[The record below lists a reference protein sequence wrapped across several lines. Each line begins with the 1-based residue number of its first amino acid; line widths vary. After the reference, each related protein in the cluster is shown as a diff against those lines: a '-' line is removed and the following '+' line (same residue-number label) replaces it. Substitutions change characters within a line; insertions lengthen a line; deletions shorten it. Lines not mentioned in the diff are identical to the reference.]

1 MIIKSKEVY
10 ILILFFFISC
20 KKEEIVYFDDGKIK
34 YIKIIENGVL
44 HFRRFDQEG
53 NIAFIG
59 KFKDSQLIDTLFA
72 RDQDFDYIV
81 KIDSSDYEFFYG
93 TYISKYSTGK
103 ISKISPLRYTKSLE
117 IDSILSSP
125 LFFGKEEIYKPD
137 GEKGRERYY
146 EINGKV
152 SEVVTER
159 IYDES
164 LK

>member
-1 MIIKSKEVY
+1 MIIKAKEVY

-20 KKEEIVYFDDGKIK
+20 KKQHIEYFDDGKIK
-34 YIKIIENGVL
+34 YIKTTENGIL

-53 NIAFIG
+53 NVAIMG
-59 KFKDSQLIDTLFA
+59 KFKDKQLIDTLFA
-72 RDQDFDYIV
+72 RDQDFNYIV
-81 KIDSSDYEFFYG
+81 KIDSSDNEFIYG

-125 LFFGKEEIYKPD
+125 LLFGKEKLYKPD

-146 EINGKV
+146 EINGKA
-152 SEVVTER
+152 SELVTER